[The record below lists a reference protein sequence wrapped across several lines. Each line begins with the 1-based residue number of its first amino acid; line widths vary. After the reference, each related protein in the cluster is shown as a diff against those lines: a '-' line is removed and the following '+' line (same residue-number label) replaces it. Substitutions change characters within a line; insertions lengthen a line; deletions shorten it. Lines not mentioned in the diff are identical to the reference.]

1 MLLARTRFFLST
13 CRVGLPDWPVS
24 VACAGEEED
33 PLPAEV
39 RALINKAKE
48 ADTPGN
54 EAAAIALFENS
65 AKQASPTQPNPL
77 TA

>member
-1 MLLARTRFFLST
+1 M
-13 CRVGLPDWPVS
+13 S

-65 AKQASPTQPNPL
+65 AKQARPNPIPL
-77 TA
+77 QPSVSFCHCAAALACEAC

>member
-1 MLLARTRFFLST
+1 M
-13 CRVGLPDWPVS
+13 S

-48 ADTPGN
+48 TDTPGN

-65 AKQASPTQPNPL
+65 AKQASPTRFPCSLVFPFVIVL
-77 TA
+77 RL

>member
-1 MLLARTRFFLST
+1 M
-13 CRVGLPDWPVS
+13 S

-33 PLPAEV
+33 PLPVEV

-65 AKQASPTQPNPL
+65 AKQASPTKPNPP

>member
-1 MLLARTRFFLST
+1 ML
-13 CRVGLPDWPVS
+13 

-77 TA
+77 TARLAFPFVMVVQVCAAC

>member
-1 MLLARTRFFLST
+1 M
-13 CRVGLPDWPVS
+13 S

-65 AKQASPTQPNPL
+65 AKQARPNPIPL
-77 TA
+77 QPSVSFCHCATALACEAC

>member
-1 MLLARTRFFLST
+1 M
-13 CRVGLPDWPVS
+13 S

-65 AKQASPTQPNPL
+65 AKQARPNPIPL
-77 TA
+77 QPSVSFCHCATALACGAC

>member
-1 MLLARTRFFLST
+1 M
-13 CRVGLPDWPVS
+13 S

-65 AKQASPTQPNPL
+65 AKQASPTQSPYSLAFPFVIVP
-77 TA
+77 ACEAC

>member
-1 MLLARTRFFLST
+1 ML
-13 CRVGLPDWPVS
+13 

-65 AKQASPTQPNPL
+65 AKQASPTQPNPP